1 VPLNTAPSTI
11 PAMHTLSS
19 AFKASKDAKVVQIN
33 VEDPAKTI
41 QIEAG
46 LNPK

>member
-1 VPLNTAPSTI
+1 MTP
-11 PAMHTLSS
+11 LSS
-19 AFKASKDAKVVQIN
+19 TYKAAKVAKIAQIDTN
-33 VEDPAKTI
+33 DPTKTI